1 MTLDEW
7 ESHAAQ
13 HSLALG
19 LAMSSAM
26 LLVPSGAYML
36 VGMLWTVYVVAWT
49 AWYHGLDAPMY
60 GKKALLI
67 TALGLSMF
75 PPAGAAY
82 FLDWRDGVI
91 GCRYACAKE
100 QGDLVGDHCVCYD
113 YVKVYRGAPK

>member
-7 ESHAAQ
+7 ESHATQ

-19 LAMSSAM
+19 LAMTVAM
-26 LLVPSGAYML
+26 LLAPSGAYML
-36 VGMLWTVYVVAWT
+36 VAMLWTVYIGAWT
-49 AWYHGLDAPMY
+49 VWYHSFDGFLN
-60 GKKALLI
+60 GKKALMI

-91 GCRYACAKE
+91 GCHNACDNK
-100 QGDLVGDHCVCYD
+100 QGDLVDGHCVCYD
-113 YVKVYRGAPK
+113 YIKVYRGTPK